1 MAIGTPGGKVGCLA
15 GPTIALVAMF
25 YSVDW
30 FGITED
36 GQEYLGLF
44 AWLILGG
51 IVALASG
58 LLIRSLLNRLLT
70 VDVSKD

>member
-1 MAIGTPGGKVGCLA
+1 MA
-15 GPTIALVAMF
+15 GPIIAMFAMF

-44 AWLILGG
+44 AWFLLGLAVA
-51 IVALASG
+51 IVSG
-58 LLIRSLLNRLLT
+58 VLVRWAFNRMAKI
-70 VDVSKD
+70 DPPGY